1 MEIAERAKSPHEG
14 KRKMKTLVA
23 VIVFIL
29 FVGNAFA
36 ADVSWMYVQN
46 RRYENGRNI
55 NRLAFGLIDENGHN
69 LTDGSSV
76 ADVKLYA
83 PNGAPVKLSKYRFA
97 SDEEIF
103 GLYDA
108 IKSQWFYSDN
118 WQRDNWFR
126 ANFSEPLIPG
136 IYRLK
141 VTTIDGKTAKGTCSF
156 KSIVDLPLI
165 SSKTFTLYPD
175 ARGNVV
181 WRWDIPEN
189 LGHMIFNTQTEARAS
204 IDIYKNTRQIA
215 YFFVKIPSHMGYV
228 FIPRHVV
235 QKISEKGN
243 QFGLKVQLETGDKN
257 SRTYSN
263 TLVITD
269 MMATIPEKDQGFR
282 Q

>member
-1 MEIAERAKSPHEG
+1 
-14 KRKMKTLVA
+14 MKTLAA
-23 VIVFIL
+23 VTVFIL
-29 FVGNAFA
+29 FVSNAFA
-36 ADVSWMYVQN
+36 AEVSWMYVQN

-55 NRLAFGLIDENGHN
+55 NRLAFGLIDQKGHS

-97 SDEEIF
+97 FDEEIF
-103 GLYDA
+103 GMYNA

-141 VTTIDGKTAKGTCSF
+141 VTTIDGKTAKGTCNF

-189 LGHMIFNTQTEARAS
+189 LGHMIFNYQTEVRAS
-204 IDIYKNTRQIA
+204 IDIYKNSRQIA

-235 QKISEKGN
+235 QKISAKGS

-269 MMATIPEKDQGFR
+269 MMATIPERD
-282 Q
+282 

>member
-1 MEIAERAKSPHEG
+1 MIK
-14 KRKMKTLVA
+14 
-23 VIVFIL
+23 
-29 FVGNAFA
+29 
-36 ADVSWMYVQN
+36 
-46 RRYENGRNI
+46 
-55 NRLAFGLIDENGHN
+55 NGHN

-141 VTTIDGKTAKGTCSF
+141 VTTIDGKTAKGTCNF

-165 SSKTFTLYPD
+165 SSKTLHC
-175 ARGNVV
+175 
-181 WRWDIPEN
+181 IPTHAAM
-189 LGHMIFNTQTEARAS
+189 LSG
-204 IDIYKNTRQIA
+204 
-215 YFFVKIPSHMGYV
+215 GG
-228 FIPRHVV
+228 
-235 QKISEKGN
+235 IS
-243 QFGLKVQLETGDKN
+243 LKTWG
-257 SRTYSN
+257 
-263 TLVITD
+263 I
-269 MMATIPEKDQGFR
+269 
-282 Q
+282 

>member
-1 MEIAERAKSPHEG
+1 
-14 KRKMKTLVA
+14 MKTLVA
-23 VIVFIL
+23 VTVFIL
-29 FVGNAFA
+29 FVSNAFA

-69 LTDGSSV
+69 LTDGNSV

-83 PNGAPVKLSKYRFA
+83 PGGNQVKLKKYRFD
-97 SDEEIF
+97 SDDEIF

-108 IKSQWFYSDN
+108 IQSKWLYSSD
-118 WQRDNWFR
+118 WQFDSWFR
-126 ANFSEPLIPG
+126 ANFSEPLVSG
-136 IYRLK
+136 TYRLK
-141 VTTIDGKTAKGTCSF
+141 VTTIDGKTAKGTCNF

-189 LGHMIFNTQTEARAS
+189 LGHMIFKHETEARAS
-204 IDIYKNTRQIA
+204 IDIYKDKKSVA

-269 MMATIPEKDQGFR
+269 MMATIPERD
-282 Q
+282 